1 MNASGD
7 FLASVSPRTLFGQRV
22 CDLGWN
28 AALGLVESL
37 VALRGNRTTLGFLD
51 ERTAFRQMVDP
62 AYRSQLGRRMLLPG
76 GGRAFRVLSKVRGEK
91 PAPVCFSAKTFVP
104 ALLSF
109 LEKSHRIGIAGED
122 GGRAEALRDHFARHA
137 PWHQVVV
144 IAPDQEI
151 SRRFDLII
159 VDAASIAQE
168 RRIERRLASVRTGLV
183 VMAGSGLSAF
193 IQGRTAASVPTA
205 AASQPLP
212 SFA

>member
-7 FLASVSPRTLFGQRV
+7 FLASTSPRTLFGQRV

-37 VALRGNRTTLGFLD
+37 IALRGNRSTLGFLD
-51 ERTAFRQMVDP
+51 ERTVFRQMVDP
-62 AYRSQLGRRMLLPG
+62 AYRSQLGRRLLLPG
-76 GGRAFRVLSKVRGEK
+76 GGRAFSILSRAGHEK
-91 PAPVCFSAKTFVP
+91 PMPVRFSAATFVP

-109 LEKSHRIGIAGED
+109 LEKGHRIGIAGED
-122 GGRAEALRDHFARHA
+122 AGRTEALREHFARHA

-151 SRRFDLII
+151 PQRFDLIL

-183 VMAGSGLSAF
+183 VMTGSGLSPF
-193 IQGRTAASVPTA
+193 IQGKPARRAPKTAVP
-205 AASQPLP
+205 SPEP

>member
-7 FLASVSPRTLFGQRV
+7 FLASASPRTLFGLRV

-37 VALRGNRTTLGFLD
+37 IALRGNRTTLGFLD

-62 AYRSQLGRRMLLPG
+62 AYRSQLGRRLLLPG
-76 GGRAFRVLSKVRGEK
+76 GGRVFSIFAKARHEK
-91 PAPVCFSAKTFVP
+91 PTPVRFSAATFVP

-109 LEKSHRIGIAGED
+109 LERGHRIGIAGED
-122 GGRAEALRDHFARHA
+122 AGRIEALREHFARHA

-144 IAPDQEI
+144 VAPDQEI
-151 SRRFDLII
+151 SQRFDII
-159 VDAASIAQE
+159 LVDAASLGQE

-183 VMAGSGLSAF
+183 VMTGSGLSTF
-193 IQGRTAASVPTA
+193 IQGKPARSVPKA
-205 AASQPLP
+205 AAPSRKP